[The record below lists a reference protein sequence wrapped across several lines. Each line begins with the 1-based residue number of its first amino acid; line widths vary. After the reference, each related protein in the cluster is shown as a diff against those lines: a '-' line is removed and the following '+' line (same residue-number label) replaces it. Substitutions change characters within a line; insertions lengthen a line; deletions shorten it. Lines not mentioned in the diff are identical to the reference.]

1 MNKATIAAALL
12 AALSLAATA
21 CQKETMENLSGRP
34 TDGKKLGEKPIYKVH
49 EKRDAVSNLREM
61 PVSLKEYT
69 VSSKCGASL
78 KENK

>member
-1 MNKATIAAALL
+1 MKRKMIYVALFATM
-12 AALSLAATA
+12 SLVAGG